1 MNNKICT
8 SFICPCNNTNYV
20 SKASFKQH
28 QKTEKHLHWE
38 RSMEL
43 KELKIKLN
51 KLEIENQILS
61 TNNLNLKNNNE
72 KMKIKIN
79 DLESIN
85 SLLLKNMNM
94 NTSDNLT
101 SSITIPIG
109 NLIDIDY

>member
-8 SFICPCNNTNYV
+8 SLICPCNNTNYI

-61 TNNLNLKNNNE
+61 TRNINLKKNNE
-72 KMKIKIN
+72 KMKLKIN

-85 SLLLKNMNM
+85 SLLLKNTNM
-94 NTSDNLT
+94 NTSDNL
-101 SSITIPIG
+101 SSCKTIPVG
-109 NLIDIDY
+109 NLIDI

>member
-94 NTSDNLT
+94 NTSDNLNNCK
-101 SSITIPIG
+101 TIPVG